1 MKTTK
6 PILKTV
12 MAIAI
17 LLALGGCGTR
27 SISNVGYRYGNS
39 YNYQGELNE
48 LSVLG
53 VRVNEEV
60 SSKDIA
66 AVLEA
71 RDGKFIELK
80 RGEALAVIQSGA
92 RFPDKEML
100 VSLDPLAELVPLS
113 GVSPEPIRLHGERP
127 KNKEPMRID
136 KSLRMAAAKGGASKM
151 LVYWGILESASEP
164 EQAAKHLS
172 WVPIAGRIIP
182 DETQHVQIR
191 VKAALIDVATG
202 NWSMLRTEPIQDKR
216 MSSRLTRESSDLKQV
231 LALKEQAYDRFAK
244 DLKERFQ
251 LR

>member
-6 PILKTV
+6 PFFKAVVAMTV
-12 MAIAI
+12 
-17 LLALGGCGTR
+17 LVTLGGCGTR

-80 RGEALAVIQSGA
+80 RGEVLAVIQSGA

-100 VSLDPLAELVPLS
+100 VSLDPLAELDPLS
-113 GVSPEPIRLHGERP
+113 GVCPEPIRLHREQT

>member
-1 MKTTK
+1 MKNRNITATGL
-6 PILKTV
+6 ISL
-12 MAIAI
+12 AIV
-17 LLALGGCGTR
+17 LLFGGCGSR
-27 SISNVGYRYGNS
+27 SISNVSRHYGNS
-39 YNYQGELNE
+39 YSYQGELNE

-80 RGEALAVIQSGA
+80 RGEVLAVIQSGA

-100 VSLDPLAELVPLS
+100 VSLESLAELVPLS
-113 GVSPEPIRLHGERP
+113 GVPPEPVRLHGEQP

-231 LALKEQAYDRFAK
+231 LALKEKAYDRFAK

>member
-1 MKTTK
+1 
-6 PILKTV
+6 
-12 MAIAI
+12 
-17 LLALGGCGTR
+17 
-27 SISNVGYRYGNS
+27 
-39 YNYQGELNE
+39 
-48 LSVLG
+48 
-53 VRVNEEV
+53 
-60 SSKDIA
+60 
-66 AVLEA
+66 
-71 RDGKFIELK
+71 
-80 RGEALAVIQSGA
+80 
-92 RFPDKEML
+92 
-100 VSLDPLAELVPLS
+100 
-113 GVSPEPIRLHGERP
+113 
-127 KNKEPMRID
+127 MRID

-151 LVYWGILESASEP
+151 LVYWCILESASEP

-191 VKAALIDVATG
+191 VKAALIAVATG

>member
-1 MKTTK
+1 
-6 PILKTV
+6 
-12 MAIAI
+12 
-17 LLALGGCGTR
+17 
-27 SISNVGYRYGNS
+27 
-39 YNYQGELNE
+39 
-48 LSVLG
+48 
-53 VRVNEEV
+53 
-60 SSKDIA
+60 
-66 AVLEA
+66 
-71 RDGKFIELK
+71 
-80 RGEALAVIQSGA
+80 
-92 RFPDKEML
+92 
-100 VSLDPLAELVPLS
+100 LS